1 MLEVI
6 FEDDHDTAAFLHL
19 IQQSDDRRHF
29 IVREGIKKSESQ
41 GLKRLFAFSA
51 LLSRYLSGFFGMQRR
66 RAYAFAY

>member
-29 IVREGIKKSESQ
+29 IVREGIKKVGIERSES
-41 GLKRLFAFSA
+41 AFSVQ
-51 LLSRYLSGFFGMQRR
+51 RFIEPIFVRFF
-66 RAYAFAY
+66 

>member
-29 IVREGIKKSESQ
+29 IVREGIKKVGIARSET
-41 GLKRLFAFSA
+41 AFCRSA
-51 LLSRYLSGFFGMQRR
+51 LY
-66 RAYAFAY
+66 